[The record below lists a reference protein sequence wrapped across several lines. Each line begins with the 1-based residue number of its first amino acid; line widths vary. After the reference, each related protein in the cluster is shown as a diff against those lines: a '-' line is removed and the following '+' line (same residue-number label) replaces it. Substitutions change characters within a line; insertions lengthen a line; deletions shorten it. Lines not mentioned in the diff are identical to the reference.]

1 MAQKIVKHVKDMVA
15 EANKEV
21 EITPVVDA
29 SKYFEDSKYV
39 FVDIRDPR
47 EIQREGKI
55 PNSFSCPRGMLE
67 FWIDPDSPYHKE
79 IFNQDKKYVF
89 YCAAAGRSALA
100 AKAAQDMGL
109 SPVSY
114 QFICESR
121 RFIYSRDF
129 KKLHTSIRK
138 WQQNN

>member
-47 EIQREGKI
+47 DCLLYTS
-55 PNSFSCPRGMLE
+55 PSPR
-67 FWIDPDSPYHKE
+67 D
-79 IFNQDKKYVF
+79 
-89 YCAAAGRSALA
+89 
-100 AKAAQDMGL
+100 
-109 SPVSY
+109 
-114 QFICESR
+114 
-121 RFIYSRDF
+121 
-129 KKLHTSIRK
+129 
-138 WQQNN
+138 